1 MKPEDE
7 DKFQI
12 PYRKSND
19 DDISL
24 QIDPI
29 VKIENL
35 NKLILK
41 QNFLIEENKSKEL
54 FTIINTNIL
63 SLKNSSNISIIT
75 STISDSPRL
84 REVEVF
90 TIDSEKGVV
99 RGSISQSENQD
110 DLFGFLDGFQRQ
122 TYFPIL
128 LDLNN
133 PSQIIFGIGNN
144 ARFSSGSPVPESQ
157 TLIRNGGHQ
166 QLLLAYNRQRQGEGS
181 NGIFG
186 GGIFL
191 NSLGQIQVEFKS
203 RSLNSGKAGVVD
215 GQISDEQ
222 EAVLRELVLTILRKA
237 QDKVGANLV
246 TS

>member
-35 NKLILK
+35 NKLILEK
-41 QNFLIEENKSKEL
+41 IFLIKENNSKEL

-63 SLKNSSNISIIT
+63 SLINSSNINT
-75 STISDSPRL
+75 SDVPRL